1 MTLSKHILPLALAA
15 ACQASLA
22 QSVTFPAQPSRDA
35 QPSVE
40 AEALGSNGEPR
51 IMLGNDRV
59 IAPAKATSSLGGAPI
74 SFNFED
80 APIAEVV
87 RTILGDLLKVDYVI
101 YPPISGT
108 VTLATRSPVTP
119 DKAVFLLESA
129 LAVNGLALVGDT
141 RGSYHVGRA
150 EALRSISSG
159 IRQAGP
165 VAMPPGTGPIIVP
178 LQYIGA
184 AEMAAILRPMMPPD
198 SMVRVDSLRNLLIL
212 AGTRSQAE
220 GWLDIVNTFDV
231 DLLKGMSV
239 GVFPLKYA
247 SVSEV
252 EAALR
257 LIGSAGTSAAVNA
270 AARPGTPTAPTTAT
284 TRPAT
289 GTATSATNSA
299 AAGLGDNNPLFGALR
314 VLPIERINSI
324 LVVTPKAAYLDEA
337 RRWIERF
344 DRPSDGG
351 GEPQLYIYRVQ
362 NGNARH
368 LAGVLQGIFGGA
380 TVGGSSAN
388 SGVAPGLTPVTGS
401 TSGYSSAA
409 GGMTGNNAFQNSAG
423 ARSSGLL
430 GGSTF
435 GNGLGVGANASAFGA
450 RTPQGTAG
458 AGQQV
463 QPITAAI
470 GNIRVMSDDLNNS
483 ILIWGTRGEFEKI
496 ETTLKRL
503 DTPPTQVLIEASIIE
518 VTLND
523 NLNYGLQ
530 WAFDGGVGNNYQGAG
545 QISSGSGAVTSG
557 TGSLGTAMAQGFTY
571 SLVNSAG
578 KIRMALNAL
587 SRKTTIKMI
596 SNPSLMVL
604 DNHLAMMTVGNQ
616 VPVLSST
623 TDWLNSSNATTSTVQ
638 YRDTGVSLAVTP
650 SVNSGNLVSMQIDQ
664 TVTDVSDSTSAS
676 ANNQP
681 TFMQRQISS
690 KVAVRSGEAIVL
702 GGLIK
707 DNETRGKN
715 GVPLLQDLPLVGNL
729 FGTNSRAGGRTE
741 LLVVITPKVV
751 RSDIDVRE
759 VSEDLRDRMKGLL
772 SIEGVSP
779 RADGTSVPQVPAIP
793 AAAPS
798 PR

>member
-1 MTLSKHILPLALAA
+1 MTFSKHILPLALAA

-22 QSVTFPAQPSRDA
+22 QSVVPPESRLRDGQPS
-35 QPSVE
+35 
-40 AEALGSNGEPR
+40 AEAGTPGSTSEPR
-51 IMLGNDRV
+51 IMRGNDQV
-59 IAPAKATSSLGGAPI
+59 IAPIKAPPPLTGAPI
-74 SFNFED
+74 SFNFEE

-87 RTILGDLLKVDYVI
+87 RTILGDLLKVDYVM
-101 YPPISGT
+101 YPPINGA
-108 VTLATRSPVTP
+108 VTLATRTPVTP

-150 EALRSISSG
+150 DALRSVSSG

-178 LQYIGA
+178 LQFIGA
-184 AEMAAILRPMMPPD
+184 GEMAAILRPLMPPE
-198 SMVRVDSLRNLLIL
+198 SLVRVDSLRNLLVL
-212 AGTRSQAE
+212 AGTRTQAE
-220 GWLDIVNTFDV
+220 GWLEIVNTFDV

-247 SVSEV
+247 AVSEV

-257 LIGSAGTSAAVNA
+257 LIGGAGAATSGA
-270 AARPGTPTAPTTAT
+270 AARPGTATAT
-284 TRPAT
+284 TAIARPTT
-289 GTATSATNSA
+289 GTATSAANSA
-299 AAGLGDNNPLFGALR
+299 VAGLGDNNPLFGSLR

-324 LVVTPKAAYLDEA
+324 LVVTPRAAYLDEA

-351 GEPQLYIYRVQ
+351 AEPQLYIYRVQ

-380 TVGGSSAN
+380 PTGGSTAG
-388 SGVAPGLTPVTGS
+388 SGVAPGLASVTG
-401 TSGYSSAA
+401 TSAGYSSAI
-409 GGMTGNNAFQNSAG
+409 GGVAGNNAFGN
-423 ARSSGLL
+423 RSSGLL
-430 GGSTF
+430 GGGTL
-435 GNGLGVGANASAFGA
+435 GTGLGTGASTSAIGA
-450 RTPQGTAG
+450 RAQQGTGA
-458 AGQQV
+458 AGQQM
-463 QPITAAI
+463 QPVTAAI

-503 DTPPTQVLIEASIIE
+503 DIPPTQVLIEASIIE

-530 WAFDGGVGNNYQGAG
+530 WAFDGGVGGNYQGAG
-545 QISSGSGAVTSG
+545 QISSGTGAVTSG
-557 TGSLGTAMAQGFTY
+557 GGSLGTAMAQGFTY

-578 KIRMALNAL
+578 KIRLALNAL

-604 DNHLAMMTVGNQ
+604 DNHLAVMTVGNQ

-664 TVTDVSDSTSAS
+664 TVTDVSDSSST

-729 FGTNSRAGGRTE
+729 FGTNSRVGARTE

-751 RSDIDVRE
+751 RNDIDVRE

-772 SIEGVSP
+772 SIEGGARP
-779 RADGTSVPQVPAIP
+779 GPNATPVPQAPSIP
-793 AAAPS
+793 AVAPS
-798 PR
+798 PQ